1 MNNQTNKIELHYF
14 FCDETHTMNAFVRN
28 ECEKELLTIFKEVIQ
43 SFDIEVDVESEAFK
57 EGGLKEIWSFLGK
70 NGVQLTLI
78 ATVFGLVLSRIPLE
92 NKELVK
98 LQIENLELVN
108 EIKRQELK
116 KIKNEIRNEDEITN
130 EIVDSAVEI
139 LNSDYKIIWH
149 KSNFYKKLNYYP
161 KVTKLTTQRLNEQNE
176 PIENEKTVERE
187 YFSKFILH
195 SDTFPPSI
203 DEEAVIDIISPVLK
217 KGNFSW
223 KGFYKGDIINFE
235 MNDQSFKNS
244 VLNKEIEFIN
254 GTAIKCVLHQNRKI
268 DEVGLIKIIQN
279 KVLTVIEIIT
289 GNNYV
294 ATEQGKKFKR
304 DKESKNDQLKLD
316 F

>member
-1 MNNQTNKIELHYF
+1 
-14 FCDETHTMNAFVRN
+14 
-28 ECEKELLTIFKEVIQ
+28 
-43 SFDIEVDVESEAFK
+43 
-57 EGGLKEIWSFLGK
+57 
-70 NGVQLTLI
+70 
-78 ATVFGLVLSRIPLE
+78 
-92 NKELVK
+92 
-98 LQIENLELVN
+98 
-108 EIKRQELK
+108 
-116 KIKNEIRNEDEITN
+116 
-130 EIVDSAVEI
+130 
-139 LNSDYKIIWH
+139 
-149 KSNFYKKLNYYP
+149 
-161 KVTKLTTQRLNEQNE
+161 
-176 PIENEKTVERE
+176 
-187 YFSKFILH
+187 
-195 SDTFPPSI
+195 
-203 DEEAVIDIISPVLK
+203 
-217 KGNFSW
+217 
-223 KGFYKGDIINFE
+223 